1 MRKDTIMSKK
11 LCYPSRFSRSSN
23 VIAFVPARSTRC
35 RIIGLVAAL
44 ALVSLAAACGMK
56 ADSAVS
62 QGGTALQAAATPS
75 TPDSGFVYFPGQ
87 YVNHATEPSE
97 HIQAF

>member
-1 MRKDTIMSKK
+1 MAKK
-11 LCYPSRFSRSSN
+11 LCFPSRFSRSSN
-23 VIAFVPARSTRC
+23 VIASVPARSTGC

-44 ALVSLAAACGMK
+44 ALVSLAAACGM

-62 QGGTALQAAATPS
+62 QDGTALQTAATPS